1 VITKL
6 NLSTHPFR
14 NRTLPFLAASL
25 LLLIGAVIGVYCLAK
40 LNQNRHQN
48 ELLATAVKEREDEIA
63 RLHGAGEKVQQLLT
77 PDQRNLLTAAHKLV
91 ANKQFGWSR
100 LFADLE
106 QVLPGGV
113 SASKIR
119 VENIYQDGDRL
130 KADLELGVLAHD
142 YGSIMSMLESM
153 QNSGMFRAELRGQDL
168 EKNDR
173 GTYTEYTFRVIYTPA
188 YSAAAASTGDVAQN
202 GGGQ

>member
-1 VITKL
+1 VK
-6 NLSTHPFR
+6 R
-14 NRTLPFLAASL
+14 L
-25 LLLIGAVIGVYCLAK
+25 LLLGSRRRVRGATTRCEHGLGLCAEALCVFEQRVLV
-40 LNQNRHQN
+40 
-48 ELLATAVKEREDEIA
+48 EDAVEASAIA
-63 RLHGAGEKVQQLLT
+63 RVGRPLAYV
-77 PDQRNLLTAAHKLV
+77 
-91 ANKQFGWSR
+91 
-100 LFADLE
+100 
-106 QVLPGGV
+106 
-113 SASKIR
+113 
-119 VENIYQDGDRL
+119 
-130 KADLELGVLAHD
+130 ELGVLAHD